1 LRATKT
7 GSKVFA
13 VMKGAADGGLHI
25 PHSEKR
31 LPGKAEES
39 GENKILRKR
48 IFGGHIDDY
57 MALLKGND
65 KGNLQF
71 S

>member
-1 LRATKT
+1 
-7 GSKVFA
+7 
-13 VMKGAADGGLHI
+13 MKGAADGGLHI

-31 LPGKAEES
+31 LPGQAEDGEN

-48 IFGGHIDDY
+48 IFGVHIDEY

-71 S
+71 SQWNTVL